1 MMGQAL
7 TSDRVL
13 RSSTKPNNKRALG
26 QQLSSDRQQKRRR
39 NIPILEG
46 EAGENG
52 IVVGGILKVKA
63 KHKDLIQ
70 GKLPRPWRLRL

>member
-26 QQLSSDRQQKRRR
+26 QQLTSDRQQQRRR
-39 NIPILEG
+39 RLPILEG
-46 EAGENG
+46 GAWENG
-52 IVVGGILKVKA
+52 SGVGGILKVKA